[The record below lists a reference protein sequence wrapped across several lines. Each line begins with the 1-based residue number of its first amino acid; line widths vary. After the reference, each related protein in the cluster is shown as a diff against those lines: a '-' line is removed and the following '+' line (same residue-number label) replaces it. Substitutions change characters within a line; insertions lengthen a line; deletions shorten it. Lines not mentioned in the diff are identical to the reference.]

1 LPPLV
6 VEDVHTTSSKSRRD
20 RQLGQYVRLD
30 VGVSSHQR
38 HDDAMPARYDA
49 IGVGYAAQR
58 RADPRIGARIDAALG
73 DAVSVVNVGAGAGSY
88 EPADRAV
95 VAVEPSPVM
104 AAQRSRHLPPAVLAV
119 AERLP
124 FADKS
129 ADAVMAVLTMHHW
142 SDKQAG
148 IREAIRVARRRVV
161 LVTVDP
167 EVEAR
172 MWLFQDYVPEVA
184 AADATEFPAIR
195 TLVRWL
201 APNVLCHAIPVPAD
215 CTDGFLLSFWSTP
228 ERVLDADA
236 RRATSGFARL
246 APDVEER
253 AVTAL
258 AQDLASGAWDEKY
271 GDLRGLTEYDAGLRL
286 VVAEL

>member
-1 LPPLV
+1 
-6 VEDVHTTSSKSRRD
+6 
-20 RQLGQYVRLD
+20 
-30 VGVSSHQR
+30 
-38 HDDAMPARYDA
+38 MPARYDA
-49 IGVGYAAQR
+49 IGVGYAARR

-88 EPADRAV
+88 EPAGRV
-95 VAVEPSPVM
+95 VAAVEPSPVM
-104 AAQRSRHLPPAVLAV
+104 AAQRSRHLPPAVLGV

-129 ADAVMAVLTMHHW
+129 ADAVMAVLSMHHW
-142 SDKQAG
+142 SDKEAG
-148 IREAIRVARRRVV
+148 ISEAIRVARQRVV

-172 MWLFQDYVPEVA
+172 MWLFADYIPEVA
-184 AADATEFPAIR
+184 ARDAAEFPGIQA
-195 TLVRWL
+195 LLEWL
-201 APNVLCHAIPVPAD
+201 GPNAVCHALPVPAD

-228 ERVLDADA
+228 ERVLDPDA

-246 APDVEER
+246 TPTEEER
-253 AVTAL
+253 AVSAL

-271 GDLRGLTEYDAGLRL
+271 RELRGLTEYDAGLRL